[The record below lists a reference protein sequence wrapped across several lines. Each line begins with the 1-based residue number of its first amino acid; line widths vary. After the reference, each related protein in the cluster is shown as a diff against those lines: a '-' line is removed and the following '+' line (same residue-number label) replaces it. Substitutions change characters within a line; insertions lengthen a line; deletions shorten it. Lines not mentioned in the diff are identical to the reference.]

1 MRPYAAKQLAYGIA
15 EALPG
20 GVPHR
25 VRSALSAVLIG
36 LACLL
41 APLGALS
48 AWATYGIGDSGRYE
62 AAMAPLA
69 GDRNVRDA
77 IAAGIADGIMREVH
91 VGPPLQGPVHS
102 FVRDAVRSFTHT
114 PAFRT
119 AWEAANRAAHDAV
132 MRSLRDEGDGSE
144 GDHGRHGSA
153 QDSDVTIDLAPVT
166 EQVKR
171 QLADDHMPLADRIP
185 VEHTATTVLRSQD
198 AAQLRKGFQVLEVA
212 GFWLPVT
219 AAVLASTG
227 ILVAVCRRRAVLATG
242 LGTAL
247 GAALLG
253 VAVAIG
259 RRLTLADLPD
269 GVSRTAAG
277 AVYDAL
283 TETLRQVSWLL
294 LGLGLTVAL
303 GALLTAR
310 IARARQGSAALA
322 PAQAERPT
330 QARA

>member
-1 MRPYAAKQLAYGIA
+1 MRPYAVKQLAYGSVG
-15 EALPG
+15 ALPG

-62 AAMAPLA
+62 ATMAPLSR
-69 GDRNVRDA
+69 DRNVRDA

-91 VGPPLQGPVHS
+91 VGAPLQGPVHS
-102 FVRDAVRSFTHT
+102 FVRDAVRSFTRT
-114 PAFRT
+114 PAFAT

-132 MRSLRDEGDGSE
+132 MRSLRGDGDD
-144 GDHGRHGSA
+144 GPGPGPGRDGNG
-153 QDSDVTIDLAPVT
+153 DVTIDLAPVT

-185 VEHTATTVLRSQD
+185 VEHTTTTVLHSRD
-198 AAQLRKGFQVLEVA
+198 AAQLRKGFHVLEVA

-219 AAVLASTG
+219 AAVLASAG
-227 ILVAVCRRRAVLATG
+227 ILVAVCRRRAVFATG
-242 LGTAL
+242 LGTSL

-259 RRLTLADLPD
+259 RRITLADVPD

-294 LGLGLTVAL
+294 LALGLAAAL
-303 GALLTAR
+303 GALLTTR
-310 IARARQGSAALA
+310 IARARQASTALA
-322 PAQAERPT
+322 PVAPDQPRQVQA
-330 QARA
+330 